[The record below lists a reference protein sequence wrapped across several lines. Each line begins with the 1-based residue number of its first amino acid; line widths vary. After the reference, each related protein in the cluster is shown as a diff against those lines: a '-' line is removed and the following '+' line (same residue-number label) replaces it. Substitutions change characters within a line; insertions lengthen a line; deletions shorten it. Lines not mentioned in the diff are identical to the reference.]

1 MENSVLSW
9 LQPDAQRFF
18 QDHFE
23 VKPLDTGELVYEN
36 EAVVTHTIFPH
47 DCVISVM
54 AEMADGRSVEKAS
67 IGREGFVGLPVIL
80 GGGRTFGRCVAQV
93 PGTASWLSVPDLDI
107 ALQKFH
113 CVRQVML
120 RYAKSFTLQLM
131 ESVACNSLHTA
142 EQRVVRWLLHTH
154 DRVTGD
160 TFYVTQEAISNLLA
174 LRRATVNAVCSD
186 LQQGG
191 GISYHRGHL
200 TVRDRNVLQS
210 RVCECYDR
218 VRRAAIE
225 HAP

>member
-9 LQPDAQRFF
+9 LQPEAQRFI
-18 QDHFE
+18 QDNA
-23 VKPLDTGELVYEN
+23 VVRTLNSGELIYDD

-80 GGGRTFGRCVAQV
+80 GGGRTFGRCVVQV
-93 PGTASWLSVPDLDI
+93 PGKASWLSVSDLDV
-107 ALQKFH
+107 ALQRFH

-142 EQRVVRWLLHTH
+142 EQRVIRWLLHVH
-154 DRVTGD
+154 DRVDGD
-160 TFYVTQEAISNLLA
+160 TFYLTQEAISNLLA

-186 LQQGG
+186 LQLAG

-200 TVRDRNVLQS
+200 TITDRQILRS
-210 RVCECYDR
+210 RVCECYER
-218 VRRAAIE
+218 VRRAALDP
-225 HAP
+225 AS

>member
-9 LQPDAQRFF
+9 LRPEARKFVQE
-18 QDHFE
+18 HVE
-23 VKPLDTGELVYEN
+23 VRPLNTGDLVYEN

-47 DCVISVM
+47 DCIISVI
-54 AEMADGRSVEKAS
+54 AEMTDGRSVEKAS

-80 GGGRTFGRCVAQV
+80 GGGRTFGRCVVQV
-93 PGTASWLSVPDLDI
+93 PGSTSWLSVEDLDV
-107 ALQKFH
+107 ALQRFE

-120 RYAKSFTLQLM
+120 RYAKSLTLQLM

-142 EQRVVRWLLHTH
+142 EQRVVRWLLHAH
-154 DRVTGD
+154 DRVDGD

-200 TVRDRNVLQS
+200 TITDRDVLRA

-225 HAP
+225 PAP

>member
-9 LQPDAQRFF
+9 LQPGAQRFI
-18 QDHFE
+18 QE
-23 VKPLDTGELVYEN
+23 NAVVKSLNSGELIYDH

-47 DCVISVM
+47 DCVISIM

-80 GGGRTFGRCVAQV
+80 GGGRTFGRCVVQV
-93 PGTASWLSVPDLDI
+93 PGKASWLSVTDLDV
-107 ALQKFH
+107 ALQQFH

-120 RYAKSFTLQLM
+120 RYAKSFTMQLM

-142 EQRVVRWLLHTH
+142 EQRVVRWLLHAH
-154 DRVTGD
+154 DRVGGD
-160 TFYVTQEAISNLLA
+160 SFYLTQEAISNLLA
-174 LRRATVNAVCSD
+174 LRRATVNAACSD
-186 LQQGG
+186 LQMSG

-200 TVRDRNVLQS
+200 TITDRRVLQS

-218 VRRAAIE
+218 VRRAALNP
-225 HAP
+225 AP